1 MLTPSDG
8 QQCLAQCSLTLHACN
23 GCVAFLCILTGVLDI
38 AGGRGDLAHVL
49 STVFGVDTTVID
61 PVQRPRRHASQR
73 SGDGGG
79 PARVR
84 RPAATLACV
93 TSTAALPGRVR
104 QLVQPFDLSFGQPAQ
119 PHDGPGLVGQP
130 RAPQEEETTE
140 WLLNNASV
148 LVGLHPDQ
156 PTGDI
161 ATVANSRRGPRGRAP
176 FAVVPCCVFSELF
189 PERTIGVALPRGG
202 ISEST
207 RTTSAPTSTPD
218 MTEAGRPVRETHDL
232 TVWLAE
238 RSLLAYARANE
249 SWTFG
254 PAQGQEGQGQVRV
267 CRLPFNGRN
276 QVVYTMPSGSLGS
289 RSDCES
295 ATRPHA
301 KRSKVAC

>member
-1 MLTPSDG
+1 M
-8 QQCLAQCSLTLHACN
+8 
-23 GCVAFLCILTGVLDI
+23 
-38 AGGRGDLAHVL
+38 
-49 STVFGVDTTVID
+49 
-61 PVQRPRRHASQR
+61 
-73 SGDGGG
+73 
-79 PARVR
+79 R

-276 QVVYTMPSGSLGS
+276 QVVYTMPSGSLG